1 MSDKV
6 IGYKPSSPLLDG
18 AIVKL
23 IFAPE
28 ELQVANH
35 GRPDLDDMIVLEL
48 SSRSDKV
55 KVEVELYPTH
65 TFIADNTGMKK
76 GGVLRT
82 IITLKDYVV

>member
-1 MSDKV
+1 MSVKI
-6 IGYKPSSPLLDG
+6 IGYEPASSLLNG
-18 AIVKL
+18 VNVKL
-23 IFAPE
+23 IVGPE
-28 ELQVANH
+28 LKDANP
-35 GRPDLDDMIVLEL
+35 GRPDVDDMIVLEL

>member
-1 MSDKV
+1 
-6 IGYKPSSPLLDG
+6 
-18 AIVKL
+18 
-23 IFAPE
+23 
-28 ELQVANH
+28 
-35 GRPDLDDMIVLEL
+35 MIVLEL

-65 TFIADNTGMKK
+65 TFIADNTGTKK

>member
-1 MSDKV
+1 
-6 IGYKPSSPLLDG
+6 
-18 AIVKL
+18 
-23 IFAPE
+23 
-28 ELQVANH
+28 
-35 GRPDLDDMIVLEL
+35 MIVLEL